1 MNSLTGTLDR
11 APRPAAGLAR
21 RLLLGRATEGAWIR
35 PALAAILVLAAALYT
50 WGLDRNG
57 LANEYYSAAVQAA
70 TQSWKAF
77 FFGSLD
83 AGNFITV
90 DKPPL
95 ALWVMGLSARLFGLS
110 SWSLLLPEALA
121 GVITVALLFDAV
133 RRSFGAVAGLV
144 SALVMALTPVAVVM
158 FRFNNPDALLT
169 LLLVASGWAVLR
181 AQATGR
187 TRWLLFSAAML
198 GLAFNTKYLQ
208 AYVALPALVVTYLV
222 AGPPRLGRRLVQ
234 LTGAAGVLLVSSGWW
249 LTVVDAIPA
258 AARPFIG
265 GSSNNTVLDLVLGY
279 DGFGRILGAQR
290 PGGGGG
296 SGLFGGFGGQPGW
309 LRLFNS
315 QVGGEISWLLPL
327 AGLGLLAGLWAH
339 RSGARTDAARAA
351 YVLWGV
357 WL

>member
-133 RRSFGAVAGLV
+133 RRSCGAVAGLV

-181 AQATGR
+181 AQTTAR
-187 TRWLLFSAAML
+187 TRWLLISAAML
-198 GLAFNTKYLQ
+198 GLAFNT
-208 AYVALPALVVTYLV
+208 
-222 AGPPRLGRRLVQ
+222 
-234 LTGAAGVLLVSSGWW
+234 
-249 LTVVDAIPA
+249 
-258 AARPFIG
+258 
-265 GSSNNTVLDLVLGY
+265 
-279 DGFGRILGAQR
+279 
-290 PGGGGG
+290 
-296 SGLFGGFGGQPGW
+296 
-309 LRLFNS
+309 
-315 QVGGEISWLLPL
+315 
-327 AGLGLLAGLWAH
+327 
-339 RSGARTDAARAA
+339 
-351 YVLWGV
+351 
-357 WL
+357 